1 MHEIIGSHDGQ
12 GLAIA
17 LVVSRF
23 NASTTEGLLS
33 GALAELT
40 KLGVDDDAITLV
52 RVPGALELAIAAR
65 LLAFGGEVDGV
76 IVLGA
81 VIKGETDHYDFVCS
95 QTTRGCMAVADAS
108 GVPVAF
114 GLLTCETLAQASA
127 RSGDNDQ
134 NKGREAA
141 ATIVEMANLVEEL
154 DPELL
159 DEELS
164 PEFLD
169 ALDELEDGDIE
180 ALEDFLI
187 NLPLAL
193 GEGDG
198 SDEDGEDGEDDSS
211 KAPAGDARGDT
222 PS

>member
-1 MHEIIGSHDGQ
+1 MHEITGSHDGQ
-12 GLAIA
+12 GLTIA

-23 NASTTEGLLS
+23 NASTTEGLLE
-33 GALAELT
+33 GALAELAR
-40 KLGVDDDAITLV
+40 LGVDDDAITVV
-52 RVPGALELAIAAR
+52 RVPGALELALAAR

-95 QTTRGCMAVADAS
+95 QTTRSCMAVADES

-127 RSGDNDQ
+127 RSGDNEH

-141 ATIVEMANLVEEL
+141 ATVVEMANLVEDL
-154 DPELL
+154 DPELFDEDL
-159 DEELS
+159 D

-169 ALDELEDGDIE
+169 AIDELEEGDIE
-180 ALEDFLI
+180 ALEDFL
-187 NLPLAL
+187 LAMSRGESAD
-193 GEGDG
+193 GEGD
-198 SDEDGEDGEDDSS
+198 DDDGA
-211 KAPAGDARGDT
+211 KAPAGGAPGDS
-222 PS
+222 PK

>member
-1 MHEIIGSHDGQ
+1 MHEITGSHDGQ
-12 GLAIA
+12 GLTIA

-23 NASTTEGLLS
+23 NASTTEGLLE
-33 GALAELT
+33 GALAELAR
-40 KLGVDDDAITLV
+40 LGVDDDAITVV
-52 RVPGALELAIAAR
+52 RVPGALELALAAR

-95 QTTRGCMAVADAS
+95 QTTRSCMAVADES

-127 RSGDNDQ
+127 RSGDNEH

-141 ATIVEMANLVEEL
+141 ATVVEMANLVEDL
-154 DPELL
+154 DPELFDEDL
-159 DEELS
+159 D

-169 ALDELEDGDIE
+169 AIDELEEGDIE
-180 ALEDFLI
+180 ALEDFL
-187 NLPLAL
+187 LAMSR
-193 GEGDG
+193 GESTDGD
-198 SDEDGEDGEDDSS
+198 DDDGA
-211 KAPAGDARGDT
+211 KAPAGGAPGDS
-222 PS
+222 PK

>member
-23 NASTTEGLLS
+23 NASTTEGLLKGS
-33 GALAELT
+33 LAELA

-52 RVPGALELAIAAR
+52 RVPGALELATAAR
-65 LLAFGGEVDGV
+65 FLAFSGEADGV

-95 QTTRGCMAVADAS
+95 QTTRSCLGLADES

-114 GLLTCETLAQASA
+114 GLLTCATLAQASA
-127 RSGDNDQ
+127 RSGDNDH

-141 ATIVEMANLVEEL
+141 ATVVEMANLIEQL
-154 DPELL
+154 DPALTDEDLPPELL
-159 DEELS
+159 D
-164 PEFLD
+164 
-169 ALDELEDGDIE
+169 ALDILDEETLDDQPLDDDLGAEL
-180 ALEDFLI
+180 
-187 NLPLAL
+187 
-193 GEGDG
+193 
-198 SDEDGEDGEDDSS
+198 
-211 KAPAGDARGDT
+211 GDT